1 MIKHTLKIL
10 QDSLEIIADVYF
22 TISWRLGAVD
32 YQIKVDKVND

>member
-10 QDSLEIIADVYF
+10 QDSLEIIVDVCL
-22 TISWRLGAVD
+22 TILWRLGAVD